1 MAQDPTDNSNF
12 RNVRKNSCGVMNDLL
27 CVSDE
32 SSLTPL
38 KVSGEKNLA
47 KRLLCVVSQVFGLLL
62 KTIELRPHHRDAFFD
77 AIQLDASKVNP
88 E

>member
-1 MAQDPTDNSNF
+1 MAQEPTDNSNF

-27 CVSDE
+27 FVSDE

-47 KRLLCVVSQVFGLLL
+47 NLCVVSQVFGLLL
-62 KTIELRPHHRDAFFD
+62 KNNSLHRA
-77 AIQLDASKVNP
+77 APTSS
-88 E
+88 

>member
-1 MAQDPTDNSNF
+1 
-12 RNVRKNSCGVMNDLL
+12 MNDLL
-27 CVSDE
+27 FVSDE

-62 KTIELRPHHRDAFFD
+62 KNNRLHRA
-77 AIQLDASKVNP
+77 APTSS
-88 E
+88 

>member
-1 MAQDPTDNSNF
+1 MAQDQTDNSNF

-27 CVSDE
+27 FVSDE

-62 KTIELRPHHRDAFFD
+62 KNNRLHRA
-77 AIQLDASKVNP
+77 APTSS
-88 E
+88 